1 MADQLN
7 IPPGMSLDEYDFE
20 LPEAQIAAWPAAE
33 RGRDRLLVL
42 DRANGTLQH
51 LGFSDIVS
59 LLREGDVLVM
69 NDVRVRKARLAATK
83 EPGGGRVEILLLGER
98 DQSGCVWECLLH
110 SARAM
115 RVGQVLQVQ
124 GGPRA
129 VVTGREEERAIL
141 EFATPLTNAVLEAIG
156 DIPLPPYIMRQ
167 REGLGTGE
175 VPEGERVRPEKA
187 RRSPRRG
194 MPDGEGLVTGEVP
207 EGESVRPEKAR
218 RSPRRGMPDGE
229 GTAPLD
235 SERYQTVYADRALA
249 VAAPTAGLHFTD
261 EILQAVR
268 ARGVMTEFI
277 TLEVGW
283 GTFAPVRVD
292 DIRQHRMHSERFEI
306 AEVVA
311 QRLMQAKAEG
321 RRIIAVGTT
330 VVRAL
335 ESAARLEGGSPVI
348 EAGIRSTDI
357 FITPGYAFKAID
369 GMITNFHTPKSTLLV
384 LVSAF
389 AGREAI
395 RSAYQTA
402 VREGYRFFSYGDAML
417 IL

>member
-1 MADQLN
+1 MADQVS
-7 IPPGMSLDEYDFE
+7 IPAGMSLDEYDFE
-20 LPEAQIAAWPAAE
+20 LPEAQIAAWPASE
-33 RGRDRLLVL
+33 RGRDRLLVMN
-42 DRANGTLQH
+42 RTNGTLQH
-51 LGFSDIVS
+51 LEFACIES

-83 EPGGGRVEILLLGER
+83 DPGGGKVEILLLGER
-98 DQSGCVWECLLH
+98 EDSGRVWECLLH

-124 GGPRA
+124 GGPQA
-129 VVTGREEERAIL
+129 VVTAREEERAIL
-141 EFATPLTNAVLEAIG
+141 EFATPLNNAVLEEIG

-167 REGLGTGE
+167 RAST
-175 VPEGERVRPEKA
+175 V
-187 RRSPRRG
+187 
-194 MPDGEGLVTGEVP
+194 
-207 EGESVRPEKAR
+207 
-218 RSPRRGMPDGE
+218 
-229 GTAPLD
+229 PLD

-261 EILQAVR
+261 EILQAVC
-268 ARGVMTEFI
+268 ARGIMTEFV

-306 AEVVA
+306 AEDVA
-311 QRLMQAKAEG
+311 QRLMQARAKG

-335 ESAARLEGGSPVI
+335 ESAARLDGSSLVI
-348 EAGIRSTDI
+348 EPGIRSTDI
-357 FITPGYAFKAID
+357 FITPGYGFKAID
-369 GMITNFHTPKSTLLV
+369 GMITNFHTPRSTLLV

-395 RSAYQTA
+395 RNAYETA

-417 IL
+417 IV

>member
-1 MADQLN
+1 MGSACREGMGAWGDVPVVRQPDGATGDGSGPDPRAFLQRRRNSSLEGRVADQVS
-7 IPPGMSLDEYDFE
+7 IPAGMSLDEYDFE
-20 LPEAQIAAWPAAE
+20 LPESQIAAWPASE
-33 RGRDRLLVL
+33 RGRDRLLVMN
-42 DRANGTLQH
+42 RTNGTLQH
-51 LGFSDIVS
+51 LEFACIES

-83 EPGGGRVEILLLGER
+83 DPGGGKVEILLLGER
-98 DQSGCVWECLLH
+98 EDSGRVWECLLH

-124 GGPRA
+124 GGPQA
-129 VVTGREEERAIL
+129 VGPPVKKSGRYRVCDSAEQCCPGRDWRHPAPTVHHAPASKYGSTGQR
-141 EFATPLTNAVLEAIG
+141 T
-156 DIPLPPYIMRQ
+156 LPN
-167 REGLGTGE
+167 GL
-175 VPEGERVRPEKA
+175 R
-187 RRSPRRG
+187 
-194 MPDGEGLVTGEVP
+194 
-207 EGESVRPEKAR
+207 
-218 RSPRRGMPDGE
+218 
-229 GTAPLD
+229 
-235 SERYQTVYADRALA
+235 DRALA

-268 ARGVMTEFI
+268 ARGVITEFI

-292 DIRQHRMHSERFEI
+292 DIRQHKMHSERFEI
-306 AEVVA
+306 REEVA

-357 FITPGYAFKAID
+357 FITPGYAFKAVD